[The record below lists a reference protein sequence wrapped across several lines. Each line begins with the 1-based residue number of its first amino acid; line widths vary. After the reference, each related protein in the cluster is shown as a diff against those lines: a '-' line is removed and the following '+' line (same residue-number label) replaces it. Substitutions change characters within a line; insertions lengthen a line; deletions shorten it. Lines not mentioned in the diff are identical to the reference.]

1 MRPDTPMEPDPSAP
15 PQITDADYNAAMN
28 DTEPRDFNERPL
40 SQQSLRPEAKFDYS
54 RTAEVDDTIEM
65 LRKKKMRGLKGEK
78 LVFAQEAA
86 EMQYILDKK
95 REARQQ
101 RNADTSS
108 LNLSRAARKAMQKR
122 IEDRRKLCLF

>member
-65 LRKKKMRGLKGEK
+65 LRKKKMRVLIHCMEGRNRSQGGICPGRGMVGRYQQTLPSFLPVSKAI
-78 LVFAQEAA
+78 FASE
-86 EMQYILDKK
+86 Y
-95 REARQQ
+95 
-101 RNADTSS
+101 S
-108 LNLSRAARKAMQKR
+108 L
-122 IEDRRKLCLF
+122 E